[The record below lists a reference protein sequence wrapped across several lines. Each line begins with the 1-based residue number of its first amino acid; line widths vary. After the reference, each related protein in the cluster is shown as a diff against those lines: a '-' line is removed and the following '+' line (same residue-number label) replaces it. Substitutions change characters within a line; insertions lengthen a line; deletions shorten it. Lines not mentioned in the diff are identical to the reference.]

1 MTARYI
7 QNSVSI
13 SRADYET
20 LHESD
25 YYFSSI
31 NHNSHS
37 TDMHSM
43 FCDSLI
49 RVFPLCSTIIILH
62 FE

>member
-7 QNSVSI
+7 HYSVSI

-25 YYFSSI
+25 YFFSSL

-37 TDMHSM
+37 TNMHFM
-43 FCDSLI
+43 FYDSLI